1 MEYEFLRFPTLKEA
15 NEEHNVRAGA
25 DEVVIK
31 VKQKNG
37 L

>member
-1 MEYEFLRFPTLKEA
+1 MENEFFRFPTLKEA

-25 DEVVIK
+25 DEVAIK
-31 VKQKNG
+31 VKKNG